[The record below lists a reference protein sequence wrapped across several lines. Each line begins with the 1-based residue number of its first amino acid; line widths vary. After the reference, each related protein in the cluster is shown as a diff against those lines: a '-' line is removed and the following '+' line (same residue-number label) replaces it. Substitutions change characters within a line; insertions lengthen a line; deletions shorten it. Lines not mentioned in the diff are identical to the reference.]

1 MVICKIIFGI
11 TVVYIAVVTYL
22 YLTSEMPDLADIEET
37 SWE

>member
-11 TVVYIAVVTYL
+11 TVVYIAVVVYL
-22 YLTSEMPDLADIEET
+22 YLTSEMPDLPDVEET